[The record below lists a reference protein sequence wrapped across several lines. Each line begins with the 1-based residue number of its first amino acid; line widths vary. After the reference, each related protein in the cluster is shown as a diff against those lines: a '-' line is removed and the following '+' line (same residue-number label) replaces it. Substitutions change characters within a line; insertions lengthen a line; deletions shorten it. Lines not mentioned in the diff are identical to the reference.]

1 MYPMLPSPAT
11 RPWLGPVLRTGLCGL
26 ALALAVVSILRLR
39 DLRERQAEAAA
50 WLHEA
55 GVTEEVVL
63 DREPDPERVRLRA
76 ARAVLASQLEATT
89 PASAAQLAETA
100 RVAVEVL
107 ARRPSAWDAAMI
119 RGAATYLGWSR
130 ARDDRLFTSY
140 RSWEAPLEASLEL
153 APGKREPVL
162 FLATAYLEVWPAL
175 SPRKREIA
183 RGLLAE
189 VFRRPEDRARLLEPW
204 LAVAQDRRE
213 AFSVL
218 PDDPEVWGRVES
230 ALASRGD
237 WQGFRAARAR
247 RDESLR
253 GRLRRDLAEA
263 DRLRRTGNVGPA
275 RMLYLSVA
283 ARAHPGTG
291 SLDVLASALERCPP
305 GPVDRRT
312 GEQLMPHLSWVLDR
326 CLRARCPLEPPVV
339 KRLVRF
345 ARDPAPPEEALG
357 YVFAGDLTEAERL
370 ERRAD
375 AQWSEAWAPYLIAKA
390 QVLAG
395 RHRVDEAEVALS
407 QVHRD
412 WQTHPLF
419 WQARREVARAAT
431 DSAGVARAEAGLAAL
446 GRASWPA
453 TAWIWRGSAALLEVV
468 PASPARGLSVQ
479 LDEVPAAGA
488 VVELRLD
495 GALVGAFPVRP
506 GPGGGTALAIAA
518 PLGRGLHLL
527 EVEATAGGRVLPG
540 EVRLR

>member
-1 MYPMLPSPAT
+1 MFPSPPSRRA
-11 RPWLGPVLRTGLCGL
+11 WLGPVLRTGLCGL
-26 ALALAVVSILRLR
+26 AFALAAVSILRLR
-39 DLRERQAEAAA
+39 DLRERQGEAAL

-55 GVTEEVVL
+55 GVTAEVVL
-63 DREPDPERVRLRA
+63 DSEPDPERVRLRA
-76 ARAVLASQLEATT
+76 ARAVLASQLDAVAPESTER
-89 PASAAQLAETA
+89 LAEAA
-100 RVAVEVL
+100 RVAGEVL

-119 RGAATYLGWSR
+119 HGAATYLGWSR

-153 APGKREPVL
+153 APGKREPVR
-162 FLATAYLEVWPAL
+162 FLAAAYLEIWPAL
-175 SPRKREIA
+175 SPRKKEIA

-189 VFRRPEDRARLLEPW
+189 VFRGPEDLARLLEPW
-204 LAVAQDRRE
+204 LSVAQDRRE
-213 AFSVL
+213 AFSIL
-218 PDDPEVWGRVES
+218 PDEPEVWGRVES
-230 ALASRGD
+230 VFASRGD
-237 WQGFRAARAR
+237 WQGFRAARVR

-253 GRLRRDLAEA
+253 AELRRDLAEA
-263 DRLRRTGNVGPA
+263 DRLRRTGSVGPA
-275 RMLYLSVA
+275 RALYLSVA

-326 CLRARCPLEPPVV
+326 CLRARCPLEPPAV

-357 YVFAGDLTEAERL
+357 YVFAGDLPEAERL

-390 QVLAG
+390 RGLAE
-395 RHRVDEAEVALS
+395 RNRVDEAELALS

-412 WQTHPLF
+412 WQTRPLF
-419 WQARREVARAAT
+419 WQARREVARAAA
-431 DSAGVARAEAGLAAL
+431 DSAGVARAEASLAAL
-446 GRASWPA
+446 GRSSWPA
-453 TAWIWRGSAALLEVV
+453 TAWTWRGSVALLEVV
-468 PASPARGLSVQ
+468 PSSPARGLS
-479 LDEVPAAGA
+479 LRFDEVPAAGA

-506 GPGGGTALAIAA
+506 GPAGGTALAVAA

-527 EVEATAGGRVLPG
+527 EVGVTAGGRVLPG

>member
-1 MYPMLPSPAT
+1 MPSPPSRA
-11 RPWLGPVLRTGLCGL
+11 WLGPVLRAGLCALGL
-26 ALALAVVSILRLR
+26 ALAAVPLLRYQE
-39 DLRERQAEAAA
+39 LRERQRDAAL

-76 ARAVLASQLEATT
+76 ARAVLASRLDDAT
-89 PASAAQLAETA
+89 PGSAGHLAEAA
-100 RVAVEVL
+100 RVAGEVL

-119 RGAATYLGWSR
+119 RGAALYLGWSR

-153 APGKREPVL
+153 APGKREPVR

-175 SPRKREIA
+175 SPRKKEIA

-189 VFRRPEDRARLLEPW
+189 VFRRPEDLARLLEPW
-204 LAVAQDRRE
+204 LAAAQDRRE
-213 AFSVL
+213 AFSIL

-230 ALASRGD
+230 AFASRGD
-237 WQGFRAARAR
+237 WQGFRAARMN

-253 GRLRRDLAEA
+253 ARLRRDLAEA
-263 DRLRRTGNVGPA
+263 DRLRRTGNVGSA
-275 RMLYLSVA
+275 RALYLSVA
-283 ARAHPGTG
+283 ARAQPGTG

-345 ARDPAPPEEALG
+345 ARDPAPHEEALG
-357 YVFAGDLTEAERL
+357 YLFAGDLAEAERL
-370 ERRAD
+370 ERRTD
-375 AQWSEAWAPYLIAKA
+375 AQWSAAWAPYLIAKA
-390 QVLAG
+390 RVLAQ
-395 RHRVDEAEVALS
+395 RHRVDAAELALS
-407 QVHRD
+407 QVHRN
-412 WQTHPLF
+412 WQKHPLY
-419 WQARREVARAAT
+419 WEARREVALAAA

-446 GRASWPA
+446 GRSSWPA
-453 TAWIWRGSAALLEVV
+453 TAWTWRGSAALLEVV
-468 PASPARGLSVQ
+468 PSSPARELFVR

-506 GPGGGTALAIAA
+506 GLGGGTMLPVAA

-527 EVEATAGGRVLPG
+527 ELETAVGGRVLPG
-540 EVRLR
+540 EVRLPPGL

>member
-1 MYPMLPSPAT
+1 MFPSPPT
-11 RPWLGPVLRTGLCGL
+11 RAWLGPVLRAGVC
-26 ALALAVVSILRLR
+26 ALAFALAAASILRYR
-39 DLRERQAEAAA
+39 ELRERQGEAAL
-50 WLHEA
+50 WLQAA
-55 GVTEEVVL
+55 GVTQEVVL

-76 ARAVLASQLEATT
+76 ARAVLASQLEAAT
-89 PASAAQLAETA
+89 PASAAQLAGTA
-100 RVAVEVL
+100 RVAGEVL

-130 ARDDRLFTSY
+130 AQDDRLFTSY

-162 FLATAYLEVWPAL
+162 FLATAYLEIWPAL

-189 VFRRPEDRARLLEPW
+189 VFRQPENLARLLEPW
-204 LAVAQDRRE
+204 LAAAQDRRE

-230 ALASRGD
+230 VFASRGD

-247 RDESLR
+247 RDESLQAD
-253 GRLRRDLAEA
+253 LRRDLAEA
-263 DRLRRTGNVGPA
+263 DRLRRTGNVGSA
-275 RMLYLSVA
+275 RALYLSVA
-283 ARAHPGTG
+283 ARAHPGAG

-312 GEQLMPHLSWVLDR
+312 GEQLMPHFSWVLDR
-326 CLRARCPLEPPVV
+326 CLRARCPLERPVV

-357 YVFAGDLTEAERL
+357 YVFAGDLPEAERL

-375 AQWSEAWAPYLIAKA
+375 AQWSEAWAPYLIGKA
-390 QVLAG
+390 RVLAE
-395 RHRVDEAEVALS
+395 RNRMDEAELALS

-419 WQARREVARAAT
+419 WQARREVAQAAG
-431 DSAGVARAEAGLAAL
+431 DSSGVARAEAGLAAL
-446 GRASWPA
+446 GRSSWPA
-453 TAWIWRGSAALLEVV
+453 TAWTWQGSVALLEMV
-468 PASPARGLSVQ
+468 PSSPALGLSLR

-495 GALVGAFPVRP
+495 GALVGTFPVRP
-506 GPGGGTALAIAA
+506 GPAGGAALPVAV

-527 EVEATAGGRVLPG
+527 EMETAVGGRVLPG